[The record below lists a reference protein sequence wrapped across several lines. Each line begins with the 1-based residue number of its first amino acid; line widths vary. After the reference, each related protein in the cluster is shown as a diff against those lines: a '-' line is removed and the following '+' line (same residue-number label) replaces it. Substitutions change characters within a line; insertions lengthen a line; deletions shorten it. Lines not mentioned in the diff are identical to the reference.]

1 MYIPID
7 RSSSR
12 SLPEQIA
19 DGIKNLIADD
29 FIKKGERLP
38 STRDLAE
45 SIGVNRNTIV
55 SAYELLAMMDIV
67 ESRVGV
73 GSIVTGELPPRRVTS
88 IGGGFP
94 WADAFVNSYHQPAY
108 SIPRSSDATRCISLL
123 RAYGGNKPLV
133 REYAKI
139 LSKLNRTSG
148 MGSIGTVLQYGYPPL
163 VSTIKQRVAL
173 SGVDMRQRNI
183 LITDG
188 GTSANTLVL
197 SLLVRPGDTV
207 IIERPTFFQTIRWL
221 KWNSCRIIEIP
232 MTTEGMNLE
241 ALKTAIHGRDVK
253 LIYTQ
258 PNAHNPTGV
267 TTTIEHKRK
276 LIEIAASKHIPI
288 LEDNYLSEARLG
300 SNCNTS
306 LSAFDTSGMVIATS
320 TLSKL
325 LGQGLRVGYIN
336 ADDRVISHLERLQCL
351 QRGPSAPL
359 AQMATHELLKSPSFD
374 KYVDRWSK
382 DMIDLKKVFTDTLSR
397 IVGNKATIWDS
408 DSTTIWIETP
418 GITGEALAMACAR
431 KDILVLPG
439 SWFVPENHGLQAIRV
454 AFNHLT
460 EADAREGAQVIGRA
474 ILSKPVSSADSGF

>member
-7 RSSSR
+7 RSSSI

-29 FIKKGERLP
+29 FIKLGDRLP

-55 SAYELLAMMDIV
+55 SAYELLSMMELV

-73 GSIVTGELPPRRVTS
+73 GSIVIGELPPRRMTS
-88 IGGGFP
+88 IGAGFP

-108 SIPRSSDATRCISLL
+108 AIPRSSDKSQYISLL
-123 RAYGGNKPLV
+123 RAYGGNEALA
-133 REYAKI
+133 REYTKI

-148 MGSIGTVLQYGYPPL
+148 MDSIGTVLQYGHPPL
-163 VSTIKQRVAL
+163 ISSIKQRMAL
-173 SGVDMRQRNI
+173 SGVDMRQRSI

-188 GTSANTLVL
+188 GTSANSLVL
-197 SLLVRPGDTV
+197 SLLTRPGDTV
-207 IIERPTFFQTIRWL
+207 IIERPTYFQTIRWL

-232 MTTEGMNLE
+232 MTREGMNLD
-241 ALKTAIHGRDVK
+241 ALESSIHGREIK

-267 TTTIEHKRK
+267 TTSIEHKKR
-276 LIEIAASKHIPI
+276 LIDIALSGHIPI
-288 LEDNYLSEARLG
+288 LEDNYLSEVRLG
-300 SNCNTS
+300 NHCNTS
-306 LSAFDTSGMVIATS
+306 LSTFDTSGMVITTS

-325 LGQGLRVGYIN
+325 LGQGLRVGYIC
-336 ADDRVISHLERLQCL
+336 ADDRVISHLERLQCH

-359 AQMATHELLKSPSFD
+359 PQMASHQLLNSLSFD
-374 KYVDRWSK
+374 KHVNQWAK
-382 DMIDLKKVFTDTLSR
+382 ELIGLKKTLTDTLNR
-397 IVGNKATIWDS
+397 IAGDKVIIWDS
-408 DSTTIWIETP
+408 DSSTLWIETP

-431 KDILVLPG
+431 NDVLVLPG
-439 SWFVPENHGLQAIRV
+439 SWFVPESHGLQAIRIAV
-454 AFNHLT
+454 NHLSET
-460 EADAREGAQVIGRA
+460 EAMEGAQIIGRM
-474 ILSKPVSSADSGF
+474 ILSKPVSSSDSGF